1 MKSKHTPGPW
11 KTAEFGIENHERIT
25 ITSGQKTI
33 CNTGDES
40 RLLISLEEARANA
53 HLIAAAPEMLE
64 AAEALLE
71 RLNHLSSNAAKHVF
85 HKQFDDLA
93 NVIAKARG
101 V

>member
-1 MKSKHTPGPW
+1 MSQQQTPYERRVQELEAAGMS
-11 KTAEFGIENHERIT
+11 TSDAQGVADLEFMR
-25 ITSGQKTI
+25 
-33 CNTGDES
+33 D
-40 RLLISLEEARANA
+40 
-53 HLIAAAPEMLE
+53 AAPAMLE

-101 V
+101 EV